1 MTSRAKKLLRR
12 MRETQANWK
21 VHELRALYRGS
32 GFIERTGKGSHINV
46 SHPEFKCL
54 RATIFVV
61 DEVPKYVI
69 REAIRNI
76 DRLIEMEDTLKNCKK

>member
-12 MRETQANWK
+12 MRESQANWK
-21 VHELRALYRGS
+21 IHDVRTLYRGA
-32 GFIERTGKGSHINV
+32 GFVERPGKGSHINV
-46 SHPEFKCL
+46 SHPRFKFL

-69 REAIRNI
+69 REAITNV
-76 DRLIEMEDTLKNCKK
+76 DRLIELDDTLENH